1 MDDYKENN
9 GLEPIPEEE
18 KVSGGDVPAEE
29 TAENTIEPEEIQEV
43 TEAASEDE
51 GILIT
56 PDDSDEENT
65 AQEDLCI
72 LCGEK
77 PADKSFGEDYDLC
90 ADCRKSLIKSPMR
103 FSGFLA
109 ILVLICAGVWGLVF
123 SANQSTTLMGILEGD
138 EYAAQNRLY
147 TAISS
152 YSYSG
157 NIGWKTAKRMINAYN
172 DSGYLS
178 GINSAVTTYF
188 YDASSV
194 EEGEKLTFADKIG
207 KTNLN
212 APWNKDIKKIYTDY
226 NDAMAAYQV
235 YYAYLAEYDEQL
247 YYGNIKAE
255 DIPYAEVNSKYEAAK
270 KEANTDID
278 RAFIEYCQYYLAYM
292 CGKDL
297 NTQHSYLAKVAEIAP
312 EYEWLYLTPL
322 TEMNVLLGNYEEALK
337 GCDALEAANADD
349 VYGEYYRAQALRRQ
363 GNYEE
368 ALAKSEAMIE
378 EYDESGFYYAYYEAA
393 ITAFLMGDYDKAF
406 EYSDICYGGGTTGV
420 YCNEQ
425 TVNFHALV
433 CKKLGDEDGYK
444 AVVEFLKGYE
454 LEISPTV
461 TQYLNG
467 EVTAE
472 EIFNE
477 REAAFE

>member
-1 MDDYKENN
+1 MDDFKENN

-18 KVSGGDVPAEE
+18 KVSGGDMPANE
-29 TAENTIEPEEIQEV
+29 TAENTIEPEEIQE
-43 TEAASEDE
+43 TAASEEE

-56 PDDSDEENT
+56 PQDEGSEEGE
-65 AQEDLCI
+65 AEEEMCI

-77 PADKSFGEDYDLC
+77 PADKSFGENYDLC

-109 ILVLICAGVWGLVF
+109 VLVLICAGVWGLIF

-138 EYAAQNRLY
+138 EYAASNHLY
-147 TAISS
+147 SAISS

-157 NIGWKTAKRMINAYN
+157 NIGWKTAKRMINAFN

-178 GINSAVTTYF
+178 GINTAVTTYF
-188 YDASSV
+188 YDASSL
-194 EEGEKLTFADKIG
+194 EEGETLTFADKIG

-235 YYAYLAEYDEQL
+235 YYAYLSEYDEQL
-247 YYGNIKAE
+247 YYGTITAE
-255 DIPYAEVNSKYEAAK
+255 DIPYGEVNDKYESAKAEAA
-270 KEANTDID
+270 TVID
-278 RAFIEYCQYYLAYM
+278 RAFINYCQYYLAYM

-297 NTQHSYLAKVAEIAP
+297 SVQYQYLSNVAEVAP

-322 TEMNVLLGNYEEALK
+322 TEMNVLLGNYEEALE

-349 VYGEYYRAQALRRQ
+349 VYGEYYRAQAYRRQ
-363 GNYEE
+363 GDYTT
-368 ALAKSEAMIE
+368 ALEKIEAMVDDYE
-378 EYDESGFYYAYYEAA
+378 NTQFYYAYYEAA
-393 ITAFLMGDYDKAF
+393 ITAFLMGDYDKAL
-406 EYSDICYGGGTTGV
+406 EYSEVCYGGGTNGI

-433 CKKLGDEDGYK
+433 CKKLGDEDGYN
-444 AVVEFLKGYE
+444 AVVEFLNSYE

-461 TQYLNG
+461 TQYFNG

>member
-9 GLEPIPEEE
+9 GLEPVPEEE
-18 KVSGGDVPAEE
+18 TVSGGDAPAEE
-29 TAENTIEPEEIQEV
+29 TAENNVQPDEIQEE
-43 TEAASEDE
+43 TQNEE

-56 PDDSDEENT
+56 PQDESDEEPAT
-65 AQEDLCI
+65 EEEMCI

-77 PADKSFGEDYDLC
+77 PADKSFGENYDLC

-109 ILVLICAGVWGLVF
+109 ILVLICVGVWGLIF
-123 SANQSTTLMGILEGD
+123 SANQSSTLMGILEGD
-138 EYAAQNRLY
+138 DFAADNHLY
-147 TAISS
+147 SAISS

-157 NIGWKTAKRMINAYN
+157 NIGWKTAKRMIHAYN

-188 YDASSV
+188 YDATTL
-194 EEGEKLTFADKIG
+194 EEGDTLTFAEKIG

-226 NDAMAAYQV
+226 NDAMAAYQT

-247 YYGNIKAE
+247 YYGSITAE
-255 DIPYAEVNSKYEAAK
+255 DIPYGEVNDKYEAAK
-270 KEANTDID
+270 KETESVID
-278 RAFIEYCQYYLAYM
+278 RAFIEYCQYYLAFM

-297 NTQHSYLAKVAEIAP
+297 QTQYSYLSKVAEIAP
-312 EYEWLYLTPL
+312 DYEWLYLTPL
-322 TEMNVLLGNYEEALK
+322 TEMNVILGNYDEAFK

-349 VYGEYYRAQALRRQ
+349 VYGEYYRAQAYRRQ
-363 GNYEE
+363 GDYDK
-368 ALAKSEAMIE
+368 ALEKIEAMVE
-378 EYDESGFYYAYYEAA
+378 DYENTQFYYAYYEAA

-406 EYSDICYGGGTTGV
+406 EYSEICYGGGTSGV

-433 CKKLGDEDGYK
+433 CKKLGDEAGYK
-444 AVVEFLKGYE
+444 AVIEFLKGYE
-454 LEISPTV
+454 MEISPTV
-461 TQYLNG
+461 AQYFNG
-467 EVTAE
+467 EITAE